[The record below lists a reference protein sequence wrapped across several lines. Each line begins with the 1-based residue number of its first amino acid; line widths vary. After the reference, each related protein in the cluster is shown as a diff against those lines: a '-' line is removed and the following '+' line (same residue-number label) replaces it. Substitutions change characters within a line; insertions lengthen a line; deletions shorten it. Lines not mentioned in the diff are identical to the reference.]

1 MKTIHKYPLAS
12 CTGMGKY
19 TITIHKKSRLLCV
32 GEQKGVITLWAEVD
46 TDEILVTRKLTILGT
61 GWELP
66 ENLIYLGTVFVGPF
80 VWHVYED
87 TN

>member
-1 MKTIHKYPLAS
+1 MKTIYKYPLTS
-12 CTGMGKY
+12 CTGIGAY
-19 TITIHKKSRLLCV
+19 TISIPKKSRLLCV
-32 GEQKGVITLWAEVD
+32 GTQHDTITIWAEVD
-46 TDEILVTRKLTILGT
+46 TDEIVVTRKFKILGT

-66 ENLIYLGTVFVGPF
+66 ENLIYLGTVFIGAC